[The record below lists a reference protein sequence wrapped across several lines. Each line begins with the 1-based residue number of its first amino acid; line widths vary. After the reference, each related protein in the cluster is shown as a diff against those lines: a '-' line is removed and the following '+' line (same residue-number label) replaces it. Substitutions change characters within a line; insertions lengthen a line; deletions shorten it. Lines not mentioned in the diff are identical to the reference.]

1 MALTS
6 KFAPDDPVQQ
16 DKAWCK
22 YVESLQGAD
31 LPFEAQWNTFQGIFS
46 LRTEEDGPPVV
57 WTPDETTRTCSN
69 IYASMQSL
77 GIPSYADFH
86 AWSVRNKPRFW
97 QHVLDRLG
105 IVFTKPPETIL
116 DIANGVE
123 QPRWFSGAEMNI
135 IDSCFTA
142 AADKPAIISRS
153 EDNEILSVITY
164 GELERLVNRI
174 ANGIRDLGIEP
185 ETPIALYMPMTV
197 ECVAVYLGIIRARCV
212 AVSIADS
219 FSAIEVN
226 TRMLIA
232 GARHIIT
239 VDHYIRAGKTMAMYD
254 KVLEADVPV
263 AIVIPSKDSTVSLR
277 NDDLLW
283 DDLLSS
289 EGSSP
294 SVAGNPYCPINI
306 LFSSGTTG
314 EPKAI
319 PWTHLTPLKSAMD
332 GHYHHDIHTD
342 DVVAWPTNIGWM
354 MGPWLIYAS
363 LINGAT
369 MALYEGAPHTAGFAR
384 FVQQAGVSML
394 GVIPSLVRVWRT
406 GHATEEADWSRIR
419 LFSSTGEPSN
429 RYDQLWLMSRT
440 GYRAPVIEYLGGT
453 EIGGGHLTCT
463 ALQPASPSAFTTPAL
478 GTDCVILD
486 EKGQPVDEGH
496 TGELFLIPPSIGLS
510 QTILNRDHNEVYYA
524 NCPSDPH
531 GKTLRRHG
539 DQTLRLHKGFYRA
552 QGRADDTMNLGGIKI
567 SSLELER
574 VIESHEAIYES
585 AAVAIQPEGEGAE
598 QLVVFAVLDQEI
610 SSETLRQDL
619 KTMVAR
625 QLNPLF
631 KIYDLIIMQDLPR
644 TASNKLMRRTL
655 RTRYQEMERE

>member
-1 MALTS
+1 MAS
-6 KFAPDDPVQQ
+6 NSNYASEDPAQQ
-16 DKAWCK
+16 DQAWRE
-22 YVESLQGAD
+22 YVESLHGAD
-31 LPFEAQWNTFQGIFS
+31 LPFEAQWDAFQCIFS
-46 LRTEEDGPPVV
+46 LRTEENGPPVV
-57 WTPDETTRTCSN
+57 WTPDKTTRMYSN
-69 IYASMQSL
+69 VYASMQSL
-77 GIPSYADFH
+77 GIPSFADFH
-86 AWSVRNKPRFW
+86 AWSVRNKPAFW
-97 QHVLDRLG
+97 EHVLDRLG

-116 DIANGVE
+116 DITNGVE

-142 AADKPAIISRS
+142 AADKAAIISRS

-174 ANGIRDLGIEP
+174 ANGIREHGIEP

-197 ECVAVYLGIIRARCV
+197 ECVAAYLGIIRARCV

-219 FSAIEVN
+219 FSAIEIN
-226 TRMLIA
+226 TRMRIA

-239 VDHYIRAGKTMAMYD
+239 VDHYIRAGKTMTMYD

-263 AIVIPSKDSTVSLR
+263 AIVIPSKDSTFSLR
-277 NDDLLW
+277 NDDLSW

-289 EGSSP
+289 EVSSP
-294 SVAGNPYCPINI
+294 SVAGDPYCPINI

-332 GHYHHDIHTD
+332 GYYHHDIHTD

-369 MALYEGAPHTAGFAR
+369 MALYEGAPHTSGFAR

-406 GHATEEADWSRIR
+406 GHATEDADWSRIR

-440 GYRAPVIEYLGGT
+440 GHRAPVIEYLGGT

-463 ALQPASPSAFTTPAL
+463 VLQPASPAAFTTLAL

-510 QTILNRDHNEVYYA
+510 QIILNRDHHEVYYA
-524 NCPSDPH
+524 DCPSDPH

-631 KIYDLIIMQDLPR
+631 KIYDLIITQDLPR

-655 RTRYQEMERE
+655 RTRYQEIEHK

>member
-1 MALTS
+1 
-6 KFAPDDPVQQ
+6 
-16 DKAWCK
+16 
-22 YVESLQGAD
+22 
-31 LPFEAQWNTFQGIFS
+31 N
-46 LRTEEDGPPVV
+46 
-57 WTPDETTRTCSN
+57 
-69 IYASMQSL
+69 
-77 GIPSYADFH
+77 
-86 AWSVRNKPRFW
+86 
-97 QHVLDRLG
+97 
-105 IVFTKPPETIL
+105 
-116 DIANGVE
+116 
-123 QPRWFSGAEMNI
+123 
-135 IDSCFTA
+135 
-142 AADKPAIISRS
+142 
-153 EDNEILSVITY
+153 

-174 ANGIRDLGIEP
+174 ANGIREHGIEP

-197 ECVAVYLGIIRARCV
+197 ECVAAYLGIIRARCV

-226 TRMLIA
+226 TRMRIA

-239 VDHYIRAGKTMAMYD
+239 VDHYIRAGKTMTMYD

-283 DDLLSS
+283 DVLLSS
-289 EGSSP
+289 EVSSP
-294 SVAGNPYCPINI
+294 SVAGDPYCPINI

-319 PWTHLTPLKSAMD
+319 PWTHLTPLKNAMD
-332 GHYHHDIHTD
+332 GYYHHDIHAD

-384 FVQQAGVSML
+384 FVQQAEVSML

-406 GHATEEADWSRIR
+406 GHATEDADWSRIR

-463 ALQPASPSAFTTPAL
+463 VLQPASPSTFTTPAL
-478 GTDCVILD
+478 GSDCVILD

-496 TGELFLIPPSIGLS
+496 
-510 QTILNRDHNEVYYA
+510 
-524 NCPSDPH
+524 
-531 GKTLRRHG
+531 
-539 DQTLRLHKGFYRA
+539 
-552 QGRADDTMNLGGIKI
+552 
-567 SSLELER
+567 
-574 VIESHEAIYES
+574 
-585 AAVAIQPEGEGAE
+585 
-598 QLVVFAVLDQEI
+598 
-610 SSETLRQDL
+610 
-619 KTMVAR
+619 
-625 QLNPLF
+625 
-631 KIYDLIIMQDLPR
+631 
-644 TASNKLMRRTL
+644 
-655 RTRYQEMERE
+655 